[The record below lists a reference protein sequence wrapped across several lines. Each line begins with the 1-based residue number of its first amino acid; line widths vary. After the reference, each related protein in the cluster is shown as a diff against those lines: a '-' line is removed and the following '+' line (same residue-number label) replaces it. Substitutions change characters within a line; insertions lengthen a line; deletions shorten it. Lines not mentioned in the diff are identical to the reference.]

1 MDCNVSQSFCTVILC
16 IINQLVNL
24 LACHSSLAFCVDT
37 TNGTTILNS
46 TLKYNK
52 LAVFYDICHINKL
65 HAESCIR
72 FIGTVTIHSLLPCHS
87 RNRKRN
93 FHTKNFFK
101 QHRKESFIDINDI
114 INIYERQLHIH
125 LCELWLTVCSKILV
139 TETFCNLEISVIT
152 RTH

>member
-1 MDCNVSQSFCTVILC
+1 MDCNVSQSLCTVIFC
-16 IINQLVNL
+16 IIYQFVDFFT
-24 LACHSSLAFCVDT
+24 CHTALTFCIDT
-37 TNGTTILNS
+37 TDSSTILNG
-46 TLKYNK
+46 TFEYDKFT
-52 LAVFYDICHINKL
+52 VFYNICHIDKL